1 MKRVGL
7 HIPVILSDAAL
18 EYAFMKEPC
27 ACQHMHTP
35 CNIYL
40 FAYSAIFTP
49 QNHAS
54 HITLHENKA
63 HFSPLPVGCKP
74 SSSCSCCRSLPFWWL
89 RDRYF
94 SLHLLLKRSL
104 SEWSALMDL
113 SELEVFSSQRVR
125 SMETRL
131 SSDRRGK
138 VVEALWNWEQRIWTA
153 RQSSRRT
160 SVPSKI
166 NGMVSYGSHLLMG
179 SVGSGDETKA
189 LKEILSSHV
198 AARNPTSA
206 DVTVGDALT
215 WAQLTLQHREGWHRE
230 GPGDVGWGNVG
241 QGGAMWG
248 GAKNTDLWHHGVF
261 NHGRSNEEKNN
272 WQSCGWKPLTA
283 LNWGWTWNPNLDVK
297 NYFEKL
303 GHVWESS
310 SGKRHNLIKFYSQL
324 KNIPLIW

>member
-1 MKRVGL
+1 MPLLNTHSWKNHVRVNICTLHATYIYL
-7 HIPVILSDAAL
+7 HIAQSLRHRTMRRTSHYMRTRPTSAHFLLAANLPPPAAAAGHFLSDL
-18 EYAFMKEPC
+18 
-27 ACQHMHTP
+27 
-35 CNIYL
+35 
-40 FAYSAIFTP
+40 
-49 QNHAS
+49 
-54 HITLHENKA
+54 
-63 HFSPLPVGCKP
+63 
-74 SSSCSCCRSLPFWWL
+74 WL